1 MPQDAAVTPLPLARG
16 LIILISRV
24 PLLAVVLND
33 FMVITGP
40 SHAGWA
46 AAGTPGP
53 RGVGV
58 GSAHTQPRK
67 RPTCDKQLLHVMCG
81 DVFGSHLGRSPFQEA
96 GLGPD
101 PVSLLRFV
109 PRGSGSSSKA
119 SEFFGIK

>member
-24 PLLAVVLND
+24 PLLVVVLND
-33 FMVITGP
+33 FTVITEP
-40 SHAGWA
+40 SHGGWA
-46 AAGTPGP
+46 AAGAPGP

-58 GSAHTQPRK
+58 GRAHAQPGQRS
-67 RPTCDKQLLHVMCG
+67 TCDKWLLHVVCG
-81 DVFGSHLGRSPFQEA
+81 DVFRSHLGCSPFQEA

-101 PVSLLRFV
+101 PVFLLCFV